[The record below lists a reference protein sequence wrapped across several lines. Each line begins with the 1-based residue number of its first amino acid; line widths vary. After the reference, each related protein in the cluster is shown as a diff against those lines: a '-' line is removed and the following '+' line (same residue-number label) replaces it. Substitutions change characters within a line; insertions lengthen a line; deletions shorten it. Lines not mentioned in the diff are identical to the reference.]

1 MIRTLLVASLA
12 AGPLSMPASP
22 PETEPELAIRAI
34 TVRPEEPVVGAYDSI
49 RLVIDVVAKGT
60 RGKDGV
66 SVKVEPGAP
75 PRPVLDGKPD
85 DESLD
90 KPPAPSPTPSPSV
103 TRSVVLT
110 PSAEIPSAPDTGAQ
124 RAINV
129 GVRPVA
135 PALAQVAGQ
144 ATGPLKTARV
154 ADGWETWRFL
164 PDKRLNRY
172 YPTGTWTITAT
183 AKGPRGATVT
193 EYASFQLRRATRLS
207 SVMAEKAG
215 RSGAVRLSGSLRRV
229 DPRGYTGYGPFAKQ
243 PLEILWR
250 PDESTAWDEA
260 GQATTDASGAFETT
274 ISGRTGGFWRVHYPG
289 TGHYAPDSSKSQQIT
304 Q

>member
-1 MIRTLLVASLA
+1 MIKSLLLVSLA
-12 AGPLSMPASP
+12 AGPLTMPASP
-22 PETEPELAIRAI
+22 PEAELAIRSI

-49 RLVIDVVAKGT
+49 RLVIDVVAKGA

-75 PRPVLDGKPD
+75 PGTVLADKVT
-85 DESLD
+85 DEATE
-90 KPPAPSPTPSPSV
+90 PQP
-103 TRSVVLT
+103 
-110 PSAEIPSAPDTGAQ
+110 
-124 RAINV
+124 
-129 GVRPVA
+129 
-135 PALAQVAGQ
+135 PALAPSLPAAPEPSVEVTPGAELGAARRALWDAMGILQ
-144 ATGPLKTARV
+144 APRASEDW
-154 ADGWETWRFL
+154 ATWRFL

-183 AKGPRGATVT
+183 AKGAHGATVT
-193 EYASFQLRRATRLS
+193 EYASFQLRRATRLT
-207 SVMAEKAG
+207 SVTAEEAG

-243 PLEILWR
+243 SLEILWR
-250 PDESTAWDEA
+250 LDESSPWQKA

-274 ISGRTGGFWRVHYPG
+274 VTGRTGGLWRVRYLG
-289 TGHYAPDSSKSQQIT
+289 TGHYAPDLSKSQQIT